1 MVSGDAALRFEWT
14 KAQLLEKIET
24 GAWREETLDEQ
35 TDICYTEGREIK
47 VENQSNEKNP
57 LRVSRKEQDG
67 KPELPVISALF
78 KFVPS
83 RFTPHL
89 HQTQPHGA
97 LTKAPGRAGTAG
109 QTWGFL
115 VVYVKLTC
123 GACNLHD
130 FS

>member
-1 MVSGDAALRFEWT
+1 MP
-14 KAQLLEKIET
+14 LLPADFSHARACKPICEKSL
-24 GAWREETLDEQ
+24 TLPQ
-35 TDICYTEGREIK
+35 
-47 VENQSNEKNP
+47 
-57 LRVSRKEQDG
+57 EQDG

-89 HQTQPHGA
+89 HQNQPHGA

>member
-1 MVSGDAALRFEWT
+1 MKGVLSHDGKDPVCLPR
-14 KAQLLEKIET
+14 Q
-24 GAWREETLDEQ
+24 
-35 TDICYTEGREIK
+35 
-47 VENQSNEKNP
+47 
-57 LRVSRKEQDG
+57 EQDG

-89 HQTQPHGA
+89 HQNQPHGA